1 MFEQLPPS
9 GTLDKL
15 SDAVYKWRGIAQ
27 WPETEATV
35 LGYEWSPDPE
45 ICGEGRYLVLFSYRA
60 GGKVQA
66 GKLRISG
73 KESEIPY
80 QRGDTFI
87 LRFNPKRPSRYYY
100 ENVLSN
106 VERAALIVAAFAVG
120 AAGALVMT
128 GLFPK

>member
-60 GGKVQA
+60 GGKCKPGSFVLVARKAKFLTREVTPSSFGSIPNDRRGTTTRTYSQTLNA
-66 GKLRISG
+66 LR
-73 KESEIPY
+73 
-80 QRGDTFI
+80 
-87 LRFNPKRPSRYYY
+87 
-100 ENVLSN
+100 
-106 VERAALIVAAFAVG
+106 
-120 AAGALVMT
+120 
-128 GLFPK
+128 

>member
-1 MFEQLPPS
+1 VVARSRDLRG
-9 GTLDKL
+9 GTV
-15 SDAVYKWRGIAQ
+15 S
-27 WPETEATV
+27 
-35 LGYEWSPDPE
+35 S
-45 ICGEGRYLVLFSYRA
+45 LVLLSCR
-60 GGKVQA
+60 GEVQA